1 MPSATYYDAIGFLA
15 GADAI
20 DSKDGIALANI
31 PLPVLSREQ
40 RAWYRSGPNPVG
52 RSFTRPP
59 FVFTKRHHDSPT
71 MPKAKRT
78 PSAHDHDG
86 KAERLKAARDQL
98 QREQEQREGS
108 AQSQPD
114 DQEDEQATK
123 NENSTEHSRS
133 GSFSPPPF
141 EYPPPPPPGYSD
153 TSGIVSHPYLSHAPP
168 HSAGSDTSY
177 TMAYTTAGLPPH
189 LSNAPLSD
197 YTGAAPVATTTGATP
212 AGTATAPG
220 VARGTPQHDAT
231 VTAASAPGSAQQ
243 TPGSIPGLNHP
254 AANAVAAG
262 ASPMGTP
269 TAMRPQQPRPVQ
281 RPPPTNTR
289 QSTAQPPN
297 PNVQYKT
304 EECPICGRHF
314 KGPKA
319 STHKQQHI
327 RRLHPEDY
335 IPKRGGKKRVVV
347 DPQQQS
353 PQPYPQQP
361 INAAHVLTP
370 PPGVQHPPPQ
380 PYEQPSQQQQQ
391 QQQQDD
397 ISKSLLTS
405 LAHAAANPN
414 TY

>member
-31 PLPVLSREQ
+31 PLPVLSKEQ
-40 RAWYRSGPNPVG
+40 RAWYRTSPNPVG
-52 RSFTRPP
+52 RSSFTRPP
-59 FVFTKRHHDSPT
+59 FVFTKRHRTDNPT
-71 MPKAKRT
+71 MPKAKR
-78 PSAHDHDG
+78 AHTAKDHDG

-98 QREQEQREGS
+98 QEEQEQE
-108 AQSQPD
+108 Q
-114 DQEDEQATK
+114 DEQSPAPK
-123 NENSTEHSRS
+123 DEDDDKDE
-133 GSFSPPPF
+133 FSPPPF

-153 TSGIVSHPYLSHAPP
+153 TSGIVNHPYLSHAPP

-189 LSNAPLSD
+189 LTNAPLSD
-197 YTGAAPVATTTGATP
+197 YTGAAPAASSSAATATP
-212 AGTATAPG
+212 ASATPGSATAPM
-220 VARGTPQHDAT
+220 ARSTPHMDA
-231 VTAASAPGSAQQ
+231 AAAA

-262 ASPMGTP
+262 ASPMGTSTP

-361 INAAHVLTP
+361 INAAHVLNTP

-380 PYEQPSQQQQQ
+380 QQYEHHPQQHQQQ

-414 TY
+414 PY

>member
-1 MPSATYYDAIGFLA
+1 MPSATSATYYDAIGFLA

-31 PLPVLSREQ
+31 PLPVLSKDQ
-40 RAWYRSGPNPVG
+40 RAWYRPSPNPVG
-52 RSFTRPP
+52 RASFTRPP
-59 FVFTKRHHDSPT
+59 FVFSKRDNATETTT
-71 MPKAKRT
+71 MPKAKR
-78 PSAHDHDG
+78 AHTTKHDD
-86 KAERLKAARDQL
+86 KVERLKAARDQL
-98 QREQEQREGS
+98 KQEKEEEQRRQEEEGE
-108 AQSQPD
+108 PD
-114 DQEDEQATK
+114 DEEERPEVEEEKDEI
-123 NENSTEHSRS
+123 
-133 GSFSPPPF
+133 SPPPF
-141 EYPPPPPPGYSD
+141 EYPPPAPPGYND
-153 TSGIVSHPYLSHAPP
+153 TSGIVNHPYLSHAPP

-189 LSNAPLSD
+189 LTNAPLSD
-197 YTGAAPVATTTGATP
+197 YTGVAPTAAAAATP
-212 AGTATAPG
+212 AGATPGSATAPM
-220 VARGTPQHDAT
+220 ARSTPHQDAA
-231 VTAASAPGSAQQ
+231 TAQQQ

-254 AANAVAAG
+254 AANAG
-262 ASPMGTP
+262 ASPMGASTP
-269 TAMRPQQPRPVQ
+269 TAMRPQQPRPMQ

-297 PNVQYKT
+297 PNIQYKT

-353 PQPYPQQP
+353 PQPYPQQS
-361 INAAHVLTP
+361 INAAHVLNTP

-380 PYEQPSQQQQQ
+380 HYDHTPQQQQQ
-391 QQQQDD
+391 QQQED

-414 TY
+414 AY